1 MKAVCG
7 IAIGLFQGF
16 FLIGCA
22 PPQAPAQ
29 QTTQVNI
36 PSDRSVDEGYPLNG
50 SGGVLRCRTP
60 DGGFTTICRPL

>member
-1 MKAVCG
+1 MKAACA
-7 IAIGLFQGF
+7 IALCLVPGF

-29 QTTQVNI
+29 QSTQAKA
-36 PSDRSVDEGYPLNG
+36 PSDKSVDEGYPLNG